1 MATNAASNPW
11 VRPYTKDDGTRYH
24 IAYRTNTTWAKDS
37 SGAPQQGSLTTNL
50 QCDLIAIDADIT
62 GGGMNATWTDAAT
75 RGPGAGGQWTRRYK
89 DDAATNLGFVM
100 PDAGWLDLNDRKGTF
115 SSQVNNNTAQ
125 ALSKVFTSE
134 GYGRTFGMDSQA
146 GAMKEIARSQG
157 SGNAALT
164 TLQSAIT
171 GNLYQVTSLQDA
183 SAQQDNNRKAY
194 GTDGRNKQPLYYP
207 TALKNNS
214 GQDKLHIE
222 VLEYKPRKPTEVG
235 YELEERANMKRN
247 VIGRVTLPVPG
258 GVGDQ
263 NSVSWGPD
271 TMNAKDLAL
280 ANIAFDTIEKA
291 DPEAGAKKAEE
302 TLRAAASDPET
313 KKAIA
318 GIFTKAATG
327 VNFLTRKTGK
337 IANPNMEL
345 LFNAPTPRPFAFT
358 YRMSPRDRQESVMVK
373 KIIRLF
379 KQSMSVQKSS
389 SALFLETPN
398 TYKLKWIS
406 QGGREHQ
413 FLPKIKECALTG
425 FNVNYTPDG
434 NYATYED
441 SSMISY
447 EVQFNFMELEP
458 IYNTDY
464 ADLDNNRDEFI
475 GY

>member
-1 MATNAASNPW
+1 MANSAASNPW
-11 VRPYTKDDGTRYH
+11 VRPYKKDDGTKYH

-37 SGAPQQGSLTTNL
+37 SGAPQQGTLTTNL
-50 QCDLIAIDADIT
+50 QCDLIGLDAGIT
-62 GGGMNATWTDAAT
+62 GGGMNATWTNAAT
-75 RGPGAGGQWTRRYK
+75 RGPGAGGVWTRRHR
-89 DDAATNLGFVM
+89 DDEATDLGFVI

-125 ALSKVFTSE
+125 ALAKVFTGE

-171 GNLYQVTSLQDA
+171 GNQYLVRDLVDSI
-183 SAQQDNNRKAY
+183 AQQDNNRKAY

-214 GQDKLHIE
+214 GQDKLHIS
-222 VLEYKPRKPTEVG
+222 VLEYKPRKPTGVG

-280 ANIAFDTIEKA
+280 ANLAFNAVESGEAEAAFNQAGKDLQA
-291 DPEAGAKKAEE
+291 AARDPEI
-302 TLRAAASDPET
+302 

-318 GIFTKAATG
+318 GIFTKQATG

-379 KQSMSVQKSS
+379 KQSMAVQKSA
-389 SALFLETPN
+389 SALFLQTPN
-398 TYKLKWIS
+398 TYQLRWIS
-406 QGGREHQ
+406 QGGREHE

-447 EVQFNFMELEP
+447 EVQFSFMELEP
-458 IYNTDY
+458 VYNTDY
-464 ADLDNNRDEFI
+464 ADLDQNTDRFI